1 MDRPPP
7 MPRWERGWHGSPPP
21 LGGVPYH
28 DHERDPHF
36 DRFPPPHM
44 RDPYFRPRDDPYEHI
59 PRDRDRFGPP
69 RDYYGPPRES
79 FPPPHD
85 RHPYDYPPRPRGSPP
100 NFERGGPGD
109 WDRRVSTEEWERER
123 EKRVAFP
130 PPKVEGD
137 VEGKGVDL
145 EIIVINRQ
153 QRYVNHTLFL
163 LRFCWTAD
171 FSTRA
176 ASS

>member
-28 DHERDPHF
+28 DPERDPHF